1 MTEVAKASPHADAL
15 ETALRSV
22 IGGFRLYVDQVPAVP
37 IYPYVVLFTDAGVHA
52 DDSLGLQVEHA
63 TFHPVVVSVARDD
76 ARFVH
81 QLRDRVMQ
89 VLATE
94 VIVPGRDCRL
104 TSLSS
109 NPVARDEDVP
119 DRVVFFGRDLF
130 RLDSWAN

>member
-1 MTEVAKASPHADAL
+1 MTEVAKASPHAAAL
-15 ETALRSV
+15 GTALRSV
-22 IGGFRLYVDQVPAVP
+22 LAGVQLHVDEVPASP
-37 IYPYVVLFTDAGVHA
+37 GYPYVVLFTDAGAHA

-63 TFHPVVVSVARDD
+63 TFYPAVVSVGVSTAQVR
-76 ARFVH
+76 AV
-81 QLRDRVMQ
+81 RDRAVQ

-119 DRVVFFGRDLF
+119 DRAVFFGRDLF